1 MRIDAPGRTQSPS
14 NTSGTRRADG
24 VGRGFSLDIA
34 GASPARVGTPSA
46 AAAAANIG
54 ALGAMLALQEF
65 EDPRE
70 RRARG
75 LKRGHD
81 LLDRLEG
88 LKIALLSGQLPEAEL
103 DALVANLATRLP
115 TGDAK
120 LESVLDDIDLRARVE
135 LAKVGRFP
143 A

>member
-1 MRIDAPGRTQSPS
+1 MRIDAPGRNQPLS
-14 NTSGTRRADG
+14 NTGTTRRADG
-24 VGRGFSLDIA
+24 SGRAFSLDLA
-34 GASPARVGTPSA
+34 GQAPGRATSTPTPA
-46 AAAAANIG
+46 AASTIG

-70 RRARG
+70 RRARAV
-75 LKRGHD
+75 KRGHD

-88 LKIALLSGQLPEAEL
+88 LKIALLSGQVPETEL
-103 DALVANLATRLP
+103 DSLVTVLSSRLP
-115 TGDAK
+115 TGDDK

-135 LAKVGRFP
+135 LAKRGRFP

>member
-1 MRIDAPGRTQSPS
+1 MRIDAPGRTQTPS
-14 NTSGTRRADG
+14 STGAARRADG

-34 GASPARVGTPSA
+34 GGAPAKVGAPSA
-46 AAAAANIG
+46 PAAATTIG

-103 DALVANLATRLP
+103 DALVSNLAARVP
-115 TGDAK
+115 TGDPA